1 MKKKI
6 ENFTIK
12 LPCKLKTIL
21 EKINLNQYGIIF
33 IVAENLK
40 LLGSISDGDIRRALI
55 KKPDLKK
62 IISYNSLIVNKK
74 IIFAKYGTPIEK
86 IFLILSKKFKA
97 KKIRCLPLTDN
108 AKRIVDI
115 ATEENLKKYPI
126 AEPLI
131 GSMEL
136 VNIIKT
142 VKSGW
147 ISSRGKYISEFEK
160 MFSNYL
166 GGGYCVAVSSGTTAL
181 QTAISALGLKK
192 NDEIIVPNF
201 TFAATINSV
210 ISSGCKPILV
220 DVEKETWTIDIN
232 QLKKKITSKTRA
244 IMPVHIYGQPY
255 RIDEVKKIAKKYK
268 LFVIDDCAEAIGA
281 TYKNKLVGLNSDVS
295 CFSFFANKTIT
306 TGEGGMVVFKS
317 LKLANKARILINHGM
332 SPKKKYFHEM
342 AGFNFRMTN
351 IQAGIGVAQIK
362 RIKHLLKLRKKIFK
376 HYDRNLGKIDNITL
390 LPSNNWSTNS
400 MWLYTILI
408 EDISQN
414 QRDKLIRGMM
424 NCGIECR
431 PGFASL
437 NTMKPFK
444 KYSAGSY
451 KISNNLSSKSI
462 SIPSSNISATEQNY
476 IVDKLK
482 NEIEVLKK

>member
-1 MKKKI
+1 
-6 ENFTIK
+6 
-12 LPCKLKTIL
+12 
-21 EKINLNQYGIIF
+21 
-33 IVAENLK
+33 
-40 LLGSISDGDIRRALI
+40 
-55 KKPDLKK
+55 
-62 IISYNSLIVNKK
+62 
-74 IIFAKYGTPIEK
+74 
-86 IFLILSKKFKA
+86 
-97 KKIRCLPLTDN
+97 
-108 AKRIVDI
+108 
-115 ATEENLKKYPI
+115 
-126 AEPLI
+126 
-131 GSMEL
+131 
-136 VNIIKT
+136 
-142 VKSGW
+142 
-147 ISSRGKYISEFEK
+147 
-160 MFSNYL
+160 
-166 GGGYCVAVSSGTTAL
+166 
-181 QTAISALGLKK
+181 
-192 NDEIIVPNF
+192 
-201 TFAATINSV
+201 
-210 ISSGCKPILV
+210 
-220 DVEKETWTIDIN
+220 
-232 QLKKKITSKTRA
+232 
-244 IMPVHIYGQPY
+244 
-255 RIDEVKKIAKKYK
+255 
-268 LFVIDDCAEAIGA
+268 
-281 TYKNKLVGLNSDVS
+281 
-295 CFSFFANKTIT
+295 
-306 TGEGGMVVFKS
+306 
-317 LKLANKARILINHGM
+317 M

-351 IQAGIGVAQIK
+351 MQAGIGVAQIK